1 MKKNYFYY
9 FLAISLVLHAL
20 LIAFVRLEEPE
31 RKKEKAPI
39 TIDWLGPSKEGPET
53 QLPKMPAGTGGPS
66 SPSNES
72 RRNFARSF
80 DHLRPTLPQ
89 IAVPPRPVRQ
99 PEPTTQPAPAQ
110 SSPGDAFASRPPAAQ
125 PPPSTQTMPD
135 NSGGIPPTTD
145 SKDIRAPKQRKFQRP
160 TLQDLEKYAQLDKD
174 AQRQKDEDSAVVD
187 PLDLRFTSY
196 LLGFKRRT
204 EHMMKVPE
212 AAAKDGIE
220 GIPVIR
226 VTINKS
232 GSVDS
237 AELIKSSGYKILDD
251 AARKAL
257 MDASP
262 YNPLPDNL
270 KLEKAVIYCIFYY
283 TGYGTYLRY

>member
-1 MKKNYFYY
+1 MKKNYLFY
-9 FLAISLVLHAL
+9 FLAFSLVLHAL
-20 LIAFVRLEEPE
+20 LIVFVRLEEPE

-39 TIDWLGPSKEGPET
+39 PIDWLGPSKAGPKT
-53 QLPKMPAGTGGPS
+53 QLPKMPSGTGGPS
-66 SPSNES
+66 SPSDES
-72 RRNFARSF
+72 RRNLARSF
-80 DHLRPTLPQ
+80 DRLRPTMPQ
-89 IAVPPRPVRQ
+89 IAASPPPERPAPR
-99 PEPTTQPAPAQ
+99 TQPAPAQ
-110 SSPGDAFASRPPAAQ
+110 DSPRDFFASRPPATPQ
-125 PPPSTQTMPD
+125 TPPAQTMPD
-135 NSGGIPPTTD
+135 SSGGGVPPTTD
-145 SKDIRAPKQRKFQRP
+145 SKDIRAPKLRKFQRP

-174 AQRQKDEDSAVVD
+174 EQRQKDEDSAVVD

-204 EHMMKVPE
+204 EHMMKVPDS
-212 AAAKDGIE
+212 AAKDGIE
-220 GIPVIR
+220 GIPVIK

-232 GSVDS
+232 GSVAS
-237 AELIKSSGYKILDD
+237 AELVKTSGYKILDD

-270 KLEKAVIYCIFYY
+270 KLEKIVIYCIFYY